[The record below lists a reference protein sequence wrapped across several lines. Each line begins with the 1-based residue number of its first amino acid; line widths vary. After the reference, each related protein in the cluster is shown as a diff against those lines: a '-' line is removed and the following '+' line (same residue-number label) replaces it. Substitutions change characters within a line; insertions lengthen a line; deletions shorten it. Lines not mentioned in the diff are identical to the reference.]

1 MNYVM
6 CAAAWQTE
14 RLREVKEKEKEAPV
28 LCFPLVQPTFIL
40 PPHLSSFCLLH
51 LSLKPLLRVLHLAVC
66 LLLFFFFAGKHR
78 CFTNPGGARAMKKK
92 EDNIYI

>member
-1 MNYVM
+1 MLM
-6 CAAAWQTE
+6 SAAAWQTE
-14 RLREVKEKEKEAPV
+14 RLREVKEKEKEAQV
-28 LCFPLVQPTFIL
+28 LCFPLSQPTFVL
-40 PPHLSSFCLLH
+40 PLHLSSFCLLH

-78 CFTNPGGARAMKKK
+78 RFTNPRGARAMKKK